1 MRSTRLS
8 FFKSPGIPVPG
19 IVKVNRS
26 HTGFSISSEHANWN
40 GEEGH
45 SNSALT
51 DPSVPEVANS
61 RTKQVNGLVGS
72 NPSSPERDPS
82 AEQHD
87 SQREYI
93 SKGTRFT
100 EGNYDQAESVS
111 DDNKYCSSAK
121 AQEGHHEERV
131 VDRSRSTAHTAKMEK
146 LLSEKMVDVEALRS
160 VAWGGIPPHLR
171 PLTWRLLLGYLP
183 PNRDRRGSILKR
195 KRREYLSMVP
205 EFDGEGRERTPEELA
220 MLHQVQIDAPRTA
233 PGESF
238 FHQEAVQECIVR
250 ILYIWGIRHPASG
263 YVQGINDIV
272 TPFLAVFL
280 SEHFSGPLDDWDA
293 SQLDRGTLM
302 DMEADCYWCLCK
314 FLDSIQDHYTY
325 AQPGIQ
331 KKVFRIREL
340 VRRIDAPLA
349 DHLQAEGVEFMLFG
363 HRWVNCLL
371 VRGKHPGLSRS
382 VLLLAYPDWLLRS
395 SDWCLVLRL
404 ERPWDRLRAQ
414 GAVDRQTGEEW
425 GWKRKG
431 RRYFGQDWCP

>member
-121 AQEGHHEERV
+121 VMFTVSMLDAVIG
-131 VDRSRSTAHTAKMEK
+131 S
-146 LLSEKMVDVEALRS
+146 
-160 VAWGGIPPHLR
+160 WG
-171 PLTWRLLLGYLP
+171 T
-183 PNRDRRGSILKR
+183 
-195 KRREYLSMVP
+195 
-205 EFDGEGRERTPEELA
+205 
-220 MLHQVQIDAPRTA
+220 TA
-233 PGESF
+233 PNNMK
-238 FHQEAVQECIVR
+238 A
-250 ILYIWGIRHPASG
+250 
-263 YVQGINDIV
+263 
-272 TPFLAVFL
+272 FLNLCCLV
-280 SEHFSGPLDDWDA
+280 GPLGNILGNSW
-293 SQLDRGTLM
+293 
-302 DMEADCYWCLCK
+302 
-314 FLDSIQDHYTY
+314 
-325 AQPGIQ
+325 
-331 KKVFRIREL
+331 
-340 VRRIDAPLA
+340 
-349 DHLQAEGVEFMLFG
+349 
-363 HRWVNCLL
+363 
-371 VRGKHPGLSRS
+371 
-382 VLLLAYPDWLLRS
+382 
-395 SDWCLVLRL
+395 
-404 ERPWDRLRAQ
+404 
-414 GAVDRQTGEEW
+414 
-425 GWKRKG
+425 
-431 RRYFGQDWCP
+431 

>member
-121 AQEGHHEERV
+121 PQEGHHEERV

-146 LLSEKMVDVEALRS
+146 LLSEKMVDVEVSLERLALS
-160 VAWGGIPPHLR
+160 LFTFKLACQPPEMAR
-171 PLTWRLLLGYLP
+171 YE
-183 PNRDRRGSILKR
+183 N
-195 KRREYLSMVP
+195 
-205 EFDGEGRERTPEELA
+205 
-220 MLHQVQIDAPRTA
+220 
-233 PGESF
+233 
-238 FHQEAVQECIVR
+238 
-250 ILYIWGIRHPASG
+250 
-263 YVQGINDIV
+263 
-272 TPFLAVFL
+272 
-280 SEHFSGPLDDWDA
+280 
-293 SQLDRGTLM
+293 
-302 DMEADCYWCLCK
+302 LCK
-314 FLDSIQDHYTY
+314 L
-325 AQPGIQ
+325 
-331 KKVFRIREL
+331 
-340 VRRIDAPLA
+340 
-349 DHLQAEGVEFMLFG
+349 
-363 HRWVNCLL
+363 
-371 VRGKHPGLSRS
+371 
-382 VLLLAYPDWLLRS
+382 
-395 SDWCLVLRL
+395 
-404 ERPWDRLRAQ
+404 
-414 GAVDRQTGEEW
+414 
-425 GWKRKG
+425 G
-431 RRYFGQDWCP
+431 RRSELSPMPKELILDQRQNLSQQMVTGQMFGF